1 MKKMLLPG
9 TALVAVV
16 LAIAGGALALGA
28 FDDDDDGGSRDAVAD
43 QAKCAAEATDCVEP
57 GGDDAGNGDV
67 SAGMCISE
75 DDPQYDPNV
84 TCDDMVVEGDGNAL
98 GMCAPGFTDCVDMVV
113 EDSGDVA
120 QSCLVGATDCN
131 DTPETGAQDECSV
144 ENAAACEANMRD
156 LAFADLEQRI
166 PGQEITVVSVEYTEW
181 PDSSLGNP
189 QPDMAYA
196 QVITPG
202 FKMLLEVSGQ
212 QYEYHTDLFGQF
224 TAVN

>member
-16 LAIAGGALALGA
+16 LAIAGGAFALGA
-28 FDDDDDGGSRDAVAD
+28 FDDDDDGARDAVAED
-43 QAKCAAEATDCVEP
+43 AKCAADATDCVEP

-67 SAGMCISE
+67 TAGMCISE

-84 TCDDMVVEGDGNAL
+84 PCDDMVVDDDGNSL
-98 GMCAPGFTDCVDMVV
+98 NMCAEGVTDCNDMV
-113 EDSGDVA
+113 DSGDVA
-120 QSCLVGATDCN
+120 QSCLAGAPDCN
-131 DTPETGAQDECSV
+131 DTPDTGAQDECSV
-144 ENAAACEANMRD
+144 ENSVACEANMRD

-166 PGQEITVVSVEYTEW
+166 PGVKIDVINAEYTEW
-181 PDSSLGNP
+181 PDGSLGNP
-189 QPDMAYA
+189 QPDTAYT

-202 FKMLLEVSGQ
+202 FKIMLEAGGQ
-212 QYEYHTDLFGQF
+212 QYEYHTDLFGQI